1 MCNIQAG
8 SARCKLFVHQDT
20 LWLGLDVLLRNR
32 SHDREVDAWH
42 IECQFFDWF
51 ALGFVNGIF
60 KELTIEIEAH
70 GGDLAW
76 HPWSRRWLLLFT
88 QKGGVSSYLGEIWLA
103 SAPSPT
109 GPWTDARKVATHDHY
124 TFYNPILHAEA
135 FRDDSPL
142 IHFEGTYVTTFSG
155 HREPRTNARADAT
168 ARRASV
174 GMSGTGEAKTGS
186 RGNSAA
192 SGSRGGWSRL
202 WPANWFGD

>member
-1 MCNIQAG
+1 M
-8 SARCKLFVHQDT
+8 RCPATYEAWKDPSTWEPLTPDRR
-20 LWLGLDVLLRNR
+20 VLTV
-32 SHDREVDAWH
+32 EGKPV
-42 IECQFFDWF
+42 
-51 ALGFVNGIF
+51 
-60 KELTIEIEAH
+60 EAH

-88 QKGGVSSYLGEIWLA
+88 QKGGDSSYLGEIWLA

-155 HREPRTNARADAT
+155 HREPTPRWDYNQVLYQVDLST
-168 ARRASV
+168 
-174 GMSGTGEAKTGS
+174 
-186 RGNSAA
+186 
-192 SGSRGGWSRL
+192 
-202 WPANWFGD
+202 PPFGAGK